1 MNGVLDKGT
10 NPADALLYT
19 FEARAVLLD
28 IEGTISPICFVRD
41 VLFGYSRAHLARFL
55 AVRGSD
61 PAVAAI
67 LDQASLLAGGG
78 DPVAAL
84 EAWQARD
91 EKAPPLKKIQ
101 GLIWDE
107 GYRSGA
113 FRSPIFSDALAALRR
128 WKAAGIPLFIYSS
141 GSVQAQLQFFEFNE
155 AGDLRALFSGHYDT
169 DIGSKIEAAS
179 YTRIASQID
188 APLQSVVFLSDNL
201 AELEAARSAGLKVV
215 HVVKDGADP
224 APAFP
229 EITDFGQVDISF
241 G

>member
-1 MNGVLDKGT
+1 MDGVIDQGAH
-10 NPADALLYT
+10 PVDAPLHT

-28 IEGTISPICFVRD
+28 IEGTISPIRFVRD
-41 VLFGYSRAHLARFL
+41 VLFGYSRTHLARFI
-55 AVRGSD
+55 AARRGD
-61 PAVAAI
+61 PVVAAI
-67 LDQASLLAGGG
+67 LEQVSLLAGGG

-101 GLIWDE
+101 GLIWNE

-113 FRSPIFSDALAALRR
+113 FRSPIFADALAALRR
-128 WKAAGIPLFIYSS
+128 WKAAGLPLYIYSS

-169 DIGSKIEAAS
+169 DIGPKIEAAS
-179 YTRIASQID
+179 YMRIASQIGV
-188 APLQSVVFLSDNL
+188 PSQSVVFLSDNP
-201 AELEAARSAGLKVV
+201 AELEAASAVGFKVV
-215 HVVKDGADP
+215 HVVKDAAAP
-224 APAFP
+224 APQFP
-229 EITDFGQVDISF
+229 EITDFEQVDVSL

>member
-1 MNGVLDKGT
+1 MNGVIDKGT
-10 NPADALLYT
+10 HSADAFLYT

-55 AVRGSD
+55 AVRGGD
-61 PAVAAI
+61 PAVTAI

-91 EKAPPLKKIQ
+91 EKAPPLKKMQ

-113 FRSPIFSDALAALRR
+113 FRSPIFADALAAIRR
-128 WKAAGIPLFIYSS
+128 WKAAGIPLYIYSS

-169 DIGSKIEAAS
+169 DIGPKIDAVS
-179 YTRIASQID
+179 YMRMASQID
-188 APLQSVVFLSDNL
+188 APLQSIVFLSDNP
-201 AELEAARSAGLKVV
+201 AELEAASAAGLKVV
-215 HVVKDGADP
+215 HVIKDGAEP
-224 APAFP
+224 TSAFP
-229 EITDFGQVDISF
+229 EISDFGQVDISL